1 MKTRLRRAFAMI
13 ALIAFVVTM
22 LPLSAFA
29 EARTSFI
36 RSRIDSRPARP
47 DSGIEIVPHKT
58 ENPKRSAIWDGS
70 IAAGFAGGSGTED
83 DPYLISNG
91 SELAYLAQQVN
102 SGNRYENVHFKLTND
117 IYLND
122 TTDWELWGT
131 TGSSSTGKADTR
143 DEVIE
148 PTEQNKSD
156 KMDVPIAIPVRPAPK
171 TELESDTLSDALNA
185 AGQSNTFVS
194 TGSYP
199 WLVDST
205 TYDGRTAAQSGN
217 HNVSSSTS
225 SFSTTVTLSA
235 GDIVSFEYCVS
246 SESNYD
252 EFEFSVNDSVVL
264 TKSGLVSWNSYSYQ
278 ATADGEY
285 TFMWSYA
292 KDSSANGN
300 SDACWVDNVYIGAPL
315 AVTGIDV
322 LEHLDIPVN
331 GTGTVAYSVLPEN
344 AYNKN
349 VSFES
354 ADAGIA
360 AVNAN
365 GVVTGVSAGETTITV
380 TTEDGGFTGA
390 CTINV
395 YNQAVTGVTIEPSEA
410 ELTVG
415 SSTKLTATVLP
426 ENASNKNVI
435 YSVDD
440 ESILSVDQ
448 DGNVTG
454 LSLGTATVTVTTE
467 DGGFTASS
475 EITVIPVRVTGV
487 GISPEA
493 ASIGIGHTIQLTASI
508 TPSNAANKNLSWS
521 VSDETIIS
529 VDGQGT
535 VTGLSGGTAT
545 VTVTTEDGGFTASAE
560 ITVCYAPANTW
571 TAIGTMNGV
580 FNGDGYA
587 VRGIYINTQESYQG
601 LFGISY
607 SGSIIA
613 NLGVA
618 ESYIYGGLYV
628 GGVVGYSYK
637 RSTVTN
643 CYNTGSV
650 IGEERVGGVIG
661 YATTTNVTNC
671 YNTGSVN
678 GEKHVGGVVGYSRS
692 AYNGSTTVANCYNTG
707 SITGSNYVGGVVGYN
722 TGDSNNGTV
731 IDCCNAGSITGEEDV
746 GGVVGSSN
754 CTVTNCYNTGEVTG
768 IGYGRVGGVVGS
780 DSGTVTDCYN
790 TGSVNG
796 EERVGGVV
804 GHGLTITDC
813 YNEGSITGKDD
824 VGGVVGCNAYSN
836 YNGTVTNCYNI
847 GIVNGH
853 ERVGGVVGYNES
865 GTTTTTVTSCY
876 NTGSITGSNYV
887 GGVVGYNSSNSH
899 VTDCHNTSS
908 ITGGN
913 YVGGVVG
920 YNGNNGTITN
930 CYNVGSVTGNYYIGG
945 VVGYGVGDTV
955 TNCYNTGSVTGN
967 YYIGGVVGD
976 NLGSVTN
983 CYNMGSVSSTDDH
996 VGGVAGYVERD
1007 GTVTNCYNTG
1017 RVSGFQH
1024 VGGVV
1029 GGVDENYSGTDKITN
1044 CYYYDRCCFGSNS
1057 YGTALTLEQMTHAES
1072 FVGFDFETVW
1082 TMNGTQCYPYPKLI
1096 SNFQTVGNMGNWDGS
1111 IATDFALGRGIASDP
1126 YLIFNG
1132 AELAYLAQ
1140 QVNSGTSYSDTYFKL
1155 TNDIWLN
1162 DTSHWESWG
1171 ENTAPSN
1178 SWTAI
1183 GTPDNCFE
1191 GHFDGGGYAVHGV
1204 YINKPETD
1212 YQGLFG
1218 YAEHATISNL
1228 GVVESYVK
1236 GNNRVGGV
1244 VGYYLES
1251 SYSSVN
1257 GCYNE
1262 GTVTGDSLVGGVVG
1276 RVYNGTVSNCHNT
1289 GKVSGNESVGGV
1301 VGRVYN
1307 QSTVTNCYNTGKVSG
1322 NEFVGGVVGAANDGD
1337 DFGDYKGTTVTD
1349 CYNIGVVS
1357 GDNIVGGV
1365 VGINENERQTG
1376 YVLNCYN
1383 IGVVSGDSKVG
1394 GVVGENYSY
1403 YGAALVNKCY
1413 NTGSVIGNGY
1423 VGGVVGRNYAESYG
1437 SGGNSRVLNCYNI
1450 GSVIGNGYVGGVV
1463 SYNSNFGDVTKC
1475 YNIGN
1480 VTGAS
1485 RVGGVVDYSYNSG
1498 DVINCYYNIGCCTS
1512 SNSYGIALTNEQ
1524 MLRAE
1529 SFEGF
1534 DFETVWT
1541 MDGNPGYPYPKLVNN
1556 FQTAVPYMVI
1566 HNIGIKGGT
1575 YTADKIE
1582 VFFGEPGT
1590 TVSALP
1596 IEIPGYTFDE
1606 TVEGTCMS
1614 GVVAEDGSLELAL
1627 FYNDDGMEQL
1637 PEIDITKKSIYV
1649 VETGTLYP
1657 VKSAKVTVRTA
1668 DGYEIEAISNFLG
1681 LVEVSVPDSSSYTI
1695 AISCEGYCP
1704 KSLENV
1710 ILKNGEFYEAALSK
1724 IDYSAPLGG
1733 SVEVTYTD
1741 ANTTA
1746 PLDILAATKRLN
1758 SEEENF
1764 EFTITAKSFSDLMDG
1779 QYELLQDG
1787 DVIKTSTD
1795 GVFKLKV
1802 SDLKPDI
1809 PLWIR
1814 IRDDGKYCKPA
1825 KLGLSTYTGVFG
1837 LHDGDEVKLMDKLEL
1852 PIPSDIPFLG
1862 GSVISL
1868 DLGYIPVKVKSKG
1881 DTVRIGL
1888 GTDNL
1893 FDPEDKDMWEKLKES
1908 VRKGAAA
1915 YGATAF
1921 GTVDLGGKVKPDLK
1935 IIGFAEG
1942 KITAHGLEV
1951 ISGEM
1956 IIQAKIKY
1964 EHEWQTFAWVIP
1976 IVIKVGVGLELE
1988 NTLEIDWE
1996 NGLKV
2001 NDRVELTIPNLKP
2014 KAGIG
2019 IAYVADVS
2027 VYGKAENVLGFDT
2040 KTNYYFGELKGEA
2053 GLSAK
2058 VLLWEGK
2065 WCLVSGQWRYAEG
2078 YLKSGHSFDEMS
2090 YSLISRDYLKE
2101 QSGWLGDN
2109 PAKYAV
2115 GAKQTSVLQENVLS
2129 IASPMLANV
2138 NGKLIAVW
2146 IADDGSR
2153 ATGNH
2158 SQLVYSLYNEA
2169 DNTWSAPAAVWN
2181 DGTADFTPQM
2191 VSDGTNAYVVWAD
2204 ANTVFDEN
2212 VTTEQMAAACEISY
2226 AKLSVDENGNVTVS
2240 QQRRLTENSSL
2251 DFQPSVAVD
2260 ANGVHIAWIRNA
2272 ANDLLAQSGTNAIMY
2287 CTETGSETE
2296 LHSLATPISSL
2307 AIGCMN
2313 GNVCVAYCSDED
2325 GDAAT
2330 ADDVKTYFGTVGG
2343 SFAAITEGASN
2354 SSTVSFMRFGS
2365 EGNKLFFMN
2374 NSILCSYDGNAIKQY
2389 DSVTEPGNDYSI
2401 INDGSNTTYLLYNA
2415 NNGDNSQLYLRIY
2428 DPSNDTW
2435 KQPIALTNTP
2445 GYAENFSAAVLGTK
2459 VVAMFTRSDVTMAA
2473 DSMETSTDLY
2483 AVVMTPAHDLCL
2495 SDVAYDS
2502 DSITLGGTLPIS
2514 LTVKNNGELDET
2526 GVVVTVSANGVETQS
2541 FTIDTLLNSGDTKQV
2556 SIEYVLPNTAAVT
2569 EFTFSVTSSS
2579 GEEILLD
2586 DNSIAKELF
2595 LADLSIDVHKLM
2607 SDSVST
2613 VLVPVSNIGFV
2624 DTNATLYIRRD
2635 TEDGEILAQ
2644 FDMGV
2649 IHAGMMQV
2657 MEFYDAYIKSLME
2670 GSSSLCFS
2678 VVADNDE
2685 YMIANNSNFISVTEI
2700 DLSDSQY
2707 KFAVT
2712 FVNMDGEVLS
2722 TQNIAYGDAAVAPE
2736 APAMEGYIFIG
2747 WDKEF
2752 GCITDTMTVTA
2763 RYAIARTVTFVDWD
2777 GTVLSTQVVADGN
2790 SATAPEVPEREGYTF
2805 TGWDVEFTS
2814 VTENITV
2821 TAQYDIKKY
2830 SVVFCDWDGS
2840 IISEQVVEHG
2850 EAAIAPPDPA
2860 REGLNFTGW
2869 SIDFSIITSD
2879 CFIYAVYAPIA
2890 NSGDANGDGTVNAV
2904 DALVAMRYVL
2914 GVSTE
2919 NLTPEQI
2926 AAADFNGDGAVN
2938 AVDTLLIMRFSLG
2951 LIEAVVK
2958 EPVQDA

>member
-1 MKTRLRRAFAMI
+1 MKTRLRRALAMI

-36 RSRIDSRPARP
+36 RSRIDSHPARP

-102 SGNRYENVHFKLTND
+102 SGNSYENVHFKLTND

-131 TGSSSTGKADTR
+131 TGSSSAGKADSC
-143 DEVIE
+143 DGSAIE
-148 PTEQNKSD
+148 PTKQNKGD

-171 TELESDTLSDALNA
+171 TELESDALSDALNA

-199 WLVDST
+199 WMVDST

-217 HNVSSSTS
+217 YNVSSSTS

-252 EFEFSVNDSVVL
+252 KFKFSVNDSVVL

-285 TFMWSYA
+285 TFLWSYT
-292 KDSSANGN
+292 KDGSVNGN

-315 AVTGIDV
+315 SATGIEV
-322 LEHLDIPVN
+322 LEHLDISMN
-331 GTGTVAYSVLPEN
+331 NTGTVVYNVLPEN
-344 AYNKN
+344 VYNKN

-354 ADAGIA
+354 ADTRIA
-360 AVNAN
+360 TVDAN
-365 GVVTGVSAGETTITV
+365 GVVTGVSVGETVITV

-426 ENASNKNVI
+426 ENATNKNVI

-467 DGGFTASS
+467 DGGFTASA
-475 EITVIPVRVTGV
+475 EINVIPVQVTGV
-487 GISPEA
+487 GLSPEA
-493 ASIGIGHTIQLTASI
+493 ASVGLGHTIQLTASI
-508 TPSNAANKNLSWS
+508 KPSNAANKNLFWS

-529 VDGQGT
+529 VDDRGT
-535 VTGLSGGTAT
+535 VTGLSLGTAT
-545 VTVTTEDGGFTASAE
+545 ATVTTEDGGFSASAE

-571 TAIGTMNGV
+571 TAIGTMNNEFCGV

-601 LFGISY
+601 LFGN
-607 SGSIIA
+607 SGGDSIIA

-618 ESYIYGGLYV
+618 ESYIYGDMEV
-628 GGVVGYSYK
+628 GGVVG
-637 RSTVTN
+637 RNDT
-643 CYNTGSV
+643 
-650 IGEERVGGVIG
+650 
-661 YATTTNVTNC
+661 
-671 YNTGSVN
+671 
-678 GEKHVGGVVGYSRS
+678 
-692 AYNGSTTVANCYNTG
+692 
-707 SITGSNYVGGVVGYN
+707 
-722 TGDSNNGTV
+722 
-731 IDCCNAGSITGEEDV
+731 
-746 GGVVGSSN
+746 
-754 CTVTNCYNTGEVTG
+754 
-768 IGYGRVGGVVGS
+768 
-780 DSGTVTDCYN
+780 
-790 TGSVNG
+790 
-796 EERVGGVV
+796 
-804 GHGLTITDC
+804 
-813 YNEGSITGKDD
+813 
-824 VGGVVGCNAYSN
+824 
-836 YNGTVTNCYNI
+836 
-847 GIVNGH
+847 
-853 ERVGGVVGYNES
+853 
-865 GTTTTTVTSCY
+865 
-876 NTGSITGSNYV
+876 
-887 GGVVGYNSSNSH
+887 
-899 VTDCHNTSS
+899 
-908 ITGGN
+908 
-913 YVGGVVG
+913 G
-920 YNGNNGTITN
+920 YNGVE
-930 CYNVGSVTGNYYIGG
+930 YSGG
-945 VVGYGVGDTV
+945 TV
-955 TNCYNTGSVTGN
+955 TNCYNTGSVTGEGPV
-967 YYIGGVVGD
+967 GGVVGF
-976 NLGSVTN
+976 NV
-983 CYNMGSVSSTDDH
+983 
-996 VGGVAGYVERD
+996 
-1007 GTVTNCYNTG
+1007 GTVINCYNTG
-1017 RVSGFQH
+1017 SVTGEGT

-1029 GGVDENYSGTDKITN
+1029 GTSG
-1044 CYYYDRCCFGSNS
+1044 
-1057 YGTALTLEQMTHAES
+1057 
-1072 FVGFDFETVW
+1072 
-1082 TMNGTQCYPYPKLI
+1082 
-1096 SNFQTVGNMGNWDGS
+1096 
-1111 IATDFALGRGIASDP
+1111 
-1126 YLIFNG
+1126 
-1132 AELAYLAQ
+1132 
-1140 QVNSGTSYSDTYFKL
+1140 
-1155 TNDIWLN
+1155 
-1162 DTSHWESWG
+1162 
-1171 ENTAPSN
+1171 
-1178 SWTAI
+1178 
-1183 GTPDNCFE
+1183 
-1191 GHFDGGGYAVHGV
+1191 
-1204 YINKPETD
+1204 
-1212 YQGLFG
+1212 
-1218 YAEHATISNL
+1218 
-1228 GVVESYVK
+1228 
-1236 GNNRVGGV
+1236 
-1244 VGYYLES
+1244 
-1251 SYSSVN
+1251 
-1257 GCYNE
+1257 
-1262 GTVTGDSLVGGVVG
+1262 
-1276 RVYNGTVSNCHNT
+1276 
-1289 GKVSGNESVGGV
+1289 
-1301 VGRVYN
+1301 
-1307 QSTVTNCYNTGKVSG
+1307 STVTNCYNTGSITG
-1322 NEFVGGVVGAANDGD
+1322 NRVGGVVCDNNGTVANCYNEGNITGNDGVGGVVGEPWAWVGGVVGD
-1337 DFGDYKGTTVTD
+1337 NRDSVTNCYNTGIVNGNERVGGVVGCNEGGTVTD
-1349 CYNIGVVS
+1349 CYN
-1357 GDNIVGGV
+1357 
-1365 VGINENERQTG
+1365 E
-1376 YVLNCYN
+1376 
-1383 IGVVSGDSKVG
+1383 
-1394 GVVGENYSY
+1394 
-1403 YGAALVNKCY
+1403 
-1413 NTGSVIGNGY
+1413 GSITGNGY
-1423 VGGVVGRNYAESYG
+1423 VGGVSGYSCESDRHVTGCYNAGSVAGESWVGGVVGDSDSNSHVTGCYNVGSVTGEEYVGGVVGPNRGTVTNCYNAGSITGNNEVGGVVGYHLKTWYG
-1437 SGGNSRVLNCYNI
+1437 TVTACYNI
-1450 GSVIGNGYVGGVV
+1450 GSVNGNKDVGGVV
-1463 SYNSNFGDVTKC
+1463 GYGTVT
-1475 YNIGN
+1475 
-1480 VTGAS
+1480 
-1485 RVGGVVDYSYNSG
+1485 
-1498 DVINCYYNIGCCTS
+1498 NCYYYIDCCAS
-1512 SNSYGIALTNEQ
+1512 SNSYGTALTNEQ

-1529 SFEGF
+1529 CFEGF

-1556 FQTAVPYMVI
+1556 LQTAVPYMVI
-1566 HNIGIKGGT
+1566 HNSGIKGGT

-1649 VETGTLYP
+1649 AETGTLYP
-1657 VKSAKVTVRTA
+1657 VKNAKVTVRTA

-1710 ILKNGEFYEAALSK
+1710 ILKSGEFYEAALSK

-1733 SVEVTYTD
+1733 RVEVTYTD

-1758 SEEENF
+1758 SEEANF
-1764 EFTITAKSFSDLMDG
+1764 EFTITAKSFSDLTDG

-1802 SDLKPDI
+1802 SDLEPDI

-1951 ISGEM
+1951 VSGEM

-2065 WCLVSGQWRYAEG
+2065 WCLISGQWRYAEG

-2109 PAKYAV
+2109 PAKDAV

-2153 ATGNH
+2153 TTGNH

-2240 QQRRLTENSSL
+2240 QQCRLTENSSL

-2330 ADDVKTYFGTVGG
+2330 VDDVKTYFGTVGG
-2343 SFAAITEGASN
+2343 SFAAITEGTSN
-2354 SSTVSFMRFGS
+2354 SSAVSFMRFGS

-2541 FTIDTLLNSGDTKQV
+2541 FTIDTLLNSGDTQQV

-2569 EFTFSVTSSS
+2569 EFTFSITSSS

-2790 SATAPEVPEREGYTF
+2790 SATAPEAPEREGYTF

-2840 IISEQVVEHG
+2840 VISEQVVEHG

-2890 NSGDANGDGTVNAV
+2890 NSGDVNGDGTVNAV

-2919 NLTPEQI
+2919 SLTPEQI

-2938 AVDTLLIMRFSLG
+2938 TVDSLLIMRFSLG
-2951 LIEAVVK
+2951 LIEAVVSDP
-2958 EPVQDA
+2958 EQGA

>member
-1 MKTRLRRAFAMI
+1 MI

-131 TGSSSTGKADTR
+131 TGSSSAGKADTR
-143 DEVIE
+143 DGSAIE
-148 PTEQNKSD
+148 PTEQNKGD
-156 KMDVPIAIPVRPAPK
+156 KVDVPIAIPVRPAPK
-171 TELESDTLSDALNA
+171 TELESDALSDALNA

-217 HNVSSSTS
+217 YNVSSSTS

-252 EFEFSVNDSVVL
+252 KFTFSVNDSVVL

-285 TFMWSYA
+285 TFLWSYT
-292 KDSSANGN
+292 KDGSVNGN

-331 GTGTVAYSVLPEN
+331 GTGTVAFSVLPEN

-380 TTEDGGFTGA
+380 TTEDGGFTGV

-410 ELTVG
+410 ELNVG

-426 ENASNKNVI
+426 ENASNKNVV

-440 ESILSVDQ
+440 ESILSVNQ

-467 DGGFTASS
+467 DGGFSASA
-475 EITVIPVRVTGV
+475 EITVMPVRVTGV

-493 ASIGIGHTIQLTASI
+493 ASVDLGRTIQLTASI
-508 TPSNAANKNLSWS
+508 TPSNATNKNLSWS

-535 VTGLSGGTAT
+535 VTGLSFGTAT
-545 VTVTTEDGGFTASAE
+545 VTVTAEDGGFSDSAE

-571 TAIGTMNGV
+571 TAIGEEFSRFYGCFDGN
-580 FNGDGYA
+580 GYA

-601 LFGISY
+601 LFGNRH

-618 ESYIYGGLYV
+618 ESYIYGNKYV
-628 GGVVGYSYK
+628 GGVVGYNFGTVTNCYNAGNVNGNKSVGGVIGFNNSYSITDCYNTGSVTGGERVGGVVGGNSGVVTECYNISNVTGEYYVGGVVGFNYSSVTDCYNTGNITGNESVGGVVGCNLGTVTGCYNEGSVTGGERVGGVVGGNSGVVTECYNISNVTGEYYVGGVVGFNYSSVTDCYNTGNITGNESVGGVVGFIGYSRNATVTDCYNTGSITGNESVGGVVGGSAVSDDSSSK
-637 RSTVTN
+637 YATVANCCNTGSITGERYIGGVVGFTNASFVTDCYNTGSVTGEWYVGGVVGVTIIYYSRNSTVTN
-643 CYNTGSV
+643 CYNTGD
-650 IGEERVGGVIG
+650 I
-661 YATTTNVTNC
+661 
-671 YNTGSVN
+671 TGRN
-678 GEKHVGGVVGYSRS
+678 NVGGVVGD
-692 AYNGSTTVANCYNTG
+692 NTG
-707 SITGSNYVGGVVGYN
+707 VV
-722 TGDSNNGTV
+722 S
-731 IDCCNAGSITGEEDV
+731 E
-746 GGVVGSSN
+746 
-754 CTVTNCYNTGEVTG
+754 
-768 IGYGRVGGVVGS
+768 
-780 DSGTVTDCYN
+780 
-790 TGSVNG
+790 
-796 EERVGGVV
+796 
-804 GHGLTITDC
+804 
-813 YNEGSITGKDD
+813 
-824 VGGVVGCNAYSN
+824 
-836 YNGTVTNCYNI
+836 CYNI
-847 GIVNGH
+847 GSVA
-853 ERVGGVVGYNES
+853 
-865 GTTTTTVTSCY
+865 
-876 NTGSITGSNYV
+876 
-887 GGVVGYNSSNSH
+887 
-899 VTDCHNTSS
+899 
-908 ITGGN
+908 GGN

-920 YNGNNGTITN
+920 DNSGDVTE
-930 CYNVGSVTGNYYIGG
+930 CYNIGNVTG
-945 VVGYGVGDTV
+945 
-955 TNCYNTGSVTGN
+955 
-967 YYIGGVVGD
+967 
-976 NLGSVTN
+976 
-983 CYNMGSVSSTDDH
+983 
-996 VGGVAGYVERD
+996 A
-1007 GTVTNCYNTG
+1007 
-1017 RVSGFQH
+1017 F
-1024 VGGVV
+1024 
-1029 GGVDENYSGTDKITN
+1029 
-1044 CYYYDRCCFGSNS
+1044 
-1057 YGTALTLEQMTHAES
+1057 
-1072 FVGFDFETVW
+1072 
-1082 TMNGTQCYPYPKLI
+1082 
-1096 SNFQTVGNMGNWDGS
+1096 
-1111 IATDFALGRGIASDP
+1111 
-1126 YLIFNG
+1126 
-1132 AELAYLAQ
+1132 
-1140 QVNSGTSYSDTYFKL
+1140 
-1155 TNDIWLN
+1155 
-1162 DTSHWESWG
+1162 
-1171 ENTAPSN
+1171 
-1178 SWTAI
+1178 
-1183 GTPDNCFE
+1183 
-1191 GHFDGGGYAVHGV
+1191 
-1204 YINKPETD
+1204 
-1212 YQGLFG
+1212 
-1218 YAEHATISNL
+1218 
-1228 GVVESYVK
+1228 
-1236 GNNRVGGV
+1236 RVGGV
-1244 VGYYLES
+1244 VGY
-1251 SYSSVN
+1251 
-1257 GCYNE
+1257 
-1262 GTVTGDSLVGGVVG
+1262 
-1276 RVYNGTVSNCHNT
+1276 
-1289 GKVSGNESVGGV
+1289 
-1301 VGRVYN
+1301 
-1307 QSTVTNCYNTGKVSG
+1307 
-1322 NEFVGGVVGAANDGD
+1322 
-1337 DFGDYKGTTVTD
+1337 
-1349 CYNIGVVS
+1349 
-1357 GDNIVGGV
+1357 
-1365 VGINENERQTG
+1365 
-1376 YVLNCYN
+1376 
-1383 IGVVSGDSKVG
+1383 
-1394 GVVGENYSY
+1394 
-1403 YGAALVNKCY
+1403 
-1413 NTGSVIGNGY
+1413 
-1423 VGGVVGRNYAESYG
+1423 
-1437 SGGNSRVLNCYNI
+1437 
-1450 GSVIGNGYVGGVV
+1450 
-1463 SYNSNFGDVTKC
+1463 NSNSGDVTEC

-1485 RVGGVVDYSYNSG
+1485 RVGGVVGYNSNSG

-1575 YTADKIE
+1575 YTADKME
-1582 VFFGEPGT
+1582 TFFGEPGT

-1649 VETGTLYP
+1649 AETGTLYP
-1657 VKSAKVTVRTA
+1657 VKNAKVTVRTA
-1668 DGYEIEAISNFLG
+1668 EGYEIEAISNFLG

-1764 EFTITAKSFSDLMDG
+1764 EFTITAKSFSDLTDG

-1881 DTVRIGL
+1881 DTVRIGI

-1915 YGATAF
+1915 YGAT
-1921 GTVDLGGKVKPDLK
+1921 GTVDLGGEVKPDLK
-1935 IIGFAEG
+1935 ITGFAEG

-1956 IIQAKIKY
+1956 IIQAEIKY

-2027 VYGKAENVLGFDT
+2027 VYGEAENVLGFDT

-2065 WCLVSGQWRYAEG
+2065 WCLISGQWRYAEG

-2109 PAKYAV
+2109 PAKDAV

-2153 ATGNH
+2153 TTGNH

-2169 DNTWSAPAAVWN
+2169 DNTWSAPAAVWD

-2191 VSDGTNAYVVWAD
+2191 VSNGTNAYVVWAD

-2330 ADDVKTYFGTVGG
+2330 VDDVKTYFGTVGG
-2343 SFAAITEGASN
+2343 SFAAITEVASN

-2374 NSILCSYDGNAIKQY
+2374 NRILCSYDGNAIKQY

-2541 FTIDTLLNSGDTKQV
+2541 FTIDTLLNSGDTQQV

-2790 SATAPEVPEREGYTF
+2790 SATAPEAPEREGYTF

-2840 IISEQVVEHG
+2840 VISEQVVEHG

-2890 NSGDANGDGTVNAV
+2890 NSGDVNGDGTVNAV

-2919 NLTPEQI
+2919 SLTPEQI

-2938 AVDTLLIMRFSLG
+2938 TVDSLLIMRFSLG
-2951 LIEAVVK
+2951 LIEAIL
-2958 EPVQDA
+2958 

>member
-1 MKTRLRRAFAMI
+1 MKTLLRRAFAMI
-13 ALIAFVVTM
+13 ALIAFVVTL
-22 LPLSAFA
+22 LPTSALA
-29 EARTSFI
+29 EAKTSFAH
-36 RSRIDSRPARP
+36 SQIDSSPAKLYSE
-47 DSGIEIVPHKT
+47 DTHGIEIVPHKT

-70 IAAGFAGGSGTED
+70 IATGFAGGSGTEE
-83 DPYLISNG
+83 DPYLISDG
-91 SELAYLAQQVN
+91 SELAYLAQEVRGSN
-102 SGNRYENVHFKLTND
+102 NFRGVYFKLTND

-122 TTDWELWGT
+122 TSGWESWG
-131 TGSSSTGKADTR
+131 
-143 DEVIE
+143 
-148 PTEQNKSD
+148 
-156 KMDVPIAIPVRPAPK
+156 
-171 TELESDTLSDALNA
+171 
-185 AGQSNTFVS
+185 
-194 TGSYP
+194 
-199 WLVDST
+199 
-205 TYDGRTAAQSGN
+205 DG
-217 HNVSSSTS
+217 
-225 SFSTTVTLSA
+225 
-235 GDIVSFEYCVS
+235 
-246 SESNYD
+246 
-252 EFEFSVNDSVVL
+252 
-264 TKSGLVSWNSYSYQ
+264 
-278 ATADGEY
+278 
-285 TFMWSYA
+285 
-292 KDSSANGN
+292 
-300 SDACWVDNVYIGAPL
+300 
-315 AVTGIDV
+315 
-322 LEHLDIPVN
+322 
-331 GTGTVAYSVLPEN
+331 
-344 AYNKN
+344 
-349 VSFES
+349 
-354 ADAGIA
+354 
-360 AVNAN
+360 
-365 GVVTGVSAGETTITV
+365 
-380 TTEDGGFTGA
+380 
-390 CTINV
+390 
-395 YNQAVTGVTIEPSEA
+395 
-410 ELTVG
+410 
-415 SSTKLTATVLP
+415 
-426 ENASNKNVI
+426 AS
-435 YSVDD
+435 
-440 ESILSVDQ
+440 
-448 DGNVTG
+448 
-454 LSLGTATVTVTTE
+454 
-467 DGGFTASS
+467 
-475 EITVIPVRVTGV
+475 
-487 GISPEA
+487 
-493 ASIGIGHTIQLTASI
+493 
-508 TPSNAANKNLSWS
+508 
-521 VSDETIIS
+521 
-529 VDGQGT
+529 
-535 VTGLSGGTAT
+535 
-545 VTVTTEDGGFTASAE
+545 
-560 ITVCYAPANTW
+560 PANTW
-571 TAIGTMNGV
+571 TAIGLRPTGFYGCFDGN
-580 FNGDGYA
+580 GYA
-587 VRGIYINTQESYQG
+587 VRGIYINAREKAYQG
-601 LFGISY
+601 LFGHIGES
-607 SGSIIA
+607 SIIA

-618 ESYIYGGLYV
+618 ESYICVVGHV
-628 GGVVGYSYK
+628 SHTFIGGVVGWNDGGS
-637 RSTVTN
+637 VTN
-643 CYNTGSV
+643 CCNTGSV
-650 IGEERVGGVIG
+650 
-661 YATTTNVTNC
+661 
-671 YNTGSVN
+671 TGN
-678 GEKHVGGVVGYSRS
+678 GCHVGGVVGG
-692 AYNGSTTVANCYNTG
+692 NEGP
-707 SITGSNYVGGVVGYN
+707 
-722 TGDSNNGTV
+722 
-731 IDCCNAGSITGEEDV
+731 
-746 GGVVGSSN
+746 
-754 CTVTNCYNTGEVTG
+754 
-768 IGYGRVGGVVGS
+768 
-780 DSGTVTDCYN
+780 VTDCYN

-796 EERVGGVV
+796 
-804 GHGLTITDC
+804 
-813 YNEGSITGKDD
+813 
-824 VGGVVGCNAYSN
+824 AMQ
-836 YNGTVTNCYNI
+836 
-847 GIVNGH
+847 
-853 ERVGGVVGYNES
+853 VGGVVGYS
-865 GTTTTTVTSCY
+865 SFGDVTNCY
-876 NTGSITGSNYV
+876 NTGDVTGGSNV
-887 GGVVGYNSSNSH
+887 GGVAGSNSS
-899 VTDCHNTSS
+899 
-908 ITGGN
+908 GG
-913 YVGGVVG
+913 
-920 YNGNNGTITN
+920 I
-930 CYNVGSVTGNYYIGG
+930 
-945 VVGYGVGDTV
+945 
-955 TNCYNTGSVTGN
+955 TNCYNTGSVNGA
-967 YYIGGVVGD
+967 
-976 NLGSVTN
+976 
-983 CYNMGSVSSTDDH
+983 M
-996 VGGVAGYVERD
+996 
-1007 GTVTNCYNTG
+1007 
-1017 RVSGFQH
+1017 Q

-1029 GGVDENYSGTDKITN
+1029 G
-1044 CYYYDRCCFGSNS
+1044 
-1057 YGTALTLEQMTHAES
+1057 H
-1072 FVGFDFETVW
+1072 
-1082 TMNGTQCYPYPKLI
+1082 
-1096 SNFQTVGNMGNWDGS
+1096 
-1111 IATDFALGRGIASDP
+1111 
-1126 YLIFNG
+1126 
-1132 AELAYLAQ
+1132 
-1140 QVNSGTSYSDTYFKL
+1140 
-1155 TNDIWLN
+1155 
-1162 DTSHWESWG
+1162 
-1171 ENTAPSN
+1171 
-1178 SWTAI
+1178 
-1183 GTPDNCFE
+1183 
-1191 GHFDGGGYAVHGV
+1191 
-1204 YINKPETD
+1204 
-1212 YQGLFG
+1212 
-1218 YAEHATISNL
+1218 
-1228 GVVESYVK
+1228 
-1236 GNNRVGGV
+1236 
-1244 VGYYLES
+1244 
-1251 SYSSVN
+1251 
-1257 GCYNE
+1257 
-1262 GTVTGDSLVGGVVG
+1262 
-1276 RVYNGTVSNCHNT
+1276 
-1289 GKVSGNESVGGV
+1289 
-1301 VGRVYN
+1301 
-1307 QSTVTNCYNTGKVSG
+1307 
-1322 NEFVGGVVGAANDGD
+1322 
-1337 DFGDYKGTTVTD
+1337 
-1349 CYNIGVVS
+1349 
-1357 GDNIVGGV
+1357 
-1365 VGINENERQTG
+1365 
-1376 YVLNCYN
+1376 
-1383 IGVVSGDSKVG
+1383 
-1394 GVVGENYSY
+1394 
-1403 YGAALVNKCY
+1403 
-1413 NTGSVIGNGY
+1413 NGY
-1423 VGGVVGRNYAESYG
+1423 NRKG
-1437 SGGNSRVLNCYNI
+1437 SATNCYNI
-1450 GSVIGNGYVGGVV
+1450 GSVSGNSYVGGVV
-1463 SYNSNFGDVTKC
+1463 GKDENPYNAIT
-1475 YNIGN
+1475 Y
-1480 VTGAS
+1480 
-1485 RVGGVVDYSYNSG
+1485 
-1498 DVINCYYNIGCCTS
+1498 CYYYVGCCANST
-1512 SNSYGIALTNEQ
+1512 SYGTALANEQ
-1524 MLRAE
+1524 MLHAE
-1529 SFEGF
+1529 SFAGF
-1534 DFETVWT
+1534 DFDTVWT
-1541 MDGNPGYPYPKLVNN
+1541 MDGNPGYPYPKLINN
-1556 FQTAVPYMVI
+1556 FQTA
-1566 HNIGIKGGT
+1566 
-1575 YTADKIE
+1575 
-1582 VFFGEPGT
+1582 
-1590 TVSALP
+1590 
-1596 IEIPGYTFDE
+1596 
-1606 TVEGTCMS
+1606 
-1614 GVVAEDGSLELAL
+1614 DG
-1627 FYNDDGMEQL
+1627 FEQL
-1637 PEIDITKKSIYV
+1637 PEIDINEKCVYV
-1649 VETGTLYP
+1649 VETGTLFP
-1657 VKSAKVTVRTA
+1657 IKNAKVTVRTA
-1668 DGYEIEAISNFLG
+1668 EGYEIEVTSNFLG
-1681 LVEVSVPDSSSYTI
+1681 MAEISVPDSSSYTI

-1758 SEEENF
+1758 SEEANF
-1764 EFTITAKSFSDLMDG
+1764 EFTITAKSFSDLTDG

-1795 GVFKLKV
+1795 GIFKLKV
-1802 SDLKPDI
+1802 SDLEPDI

-1915 YGATAF
+1915 YGAT
-1921 GTVDLGGKVKPDLK
+1921 GTVDLGGEVKPDLK
-1935 IIGFAEG
+1935 ITGFAEG

-1951 ISGEM
+1951 VSGEM
-1956 IIQAKIKY
+1956 IIQAEIKY

-2027 VYGKAENVLGFDT
+2027 VYGEAENVLGFDT

-2078 YLKSGHSFDEMS
+2078 YLKNGHSFDEMS

-2109 PAKYAV
+2109 PAKDAV

-2153 ATGNH
+2153 TTGNH

-2169 DNTWSAPAAVWN
+2169 DNTWSAPTAVWD

-2260 ANGVHIAWIRNA
+2260 ANGVHIAWICNA

-2330 ADDVKTYFGTVGG
+2330 VDDVKTYFGTVGG

-2354 SSTVSFMRFGS
+2354 SSAVSFMRFGS

-2502 DSITLGGTLPIS
+2502 DSITLGGTLPIT

-2541 FTIDTLLNSGDTKQV
+2541 FTIDTLLNSGDTQQV

-2569 EFTFSVTSSS
+2569 EFTFSITSSS

-2890 NSGDANGDGTVNAV
+2890 NSGDASGDGTVNAV

>member
-1 MKTRLRRAFAMI
+1 MKTRLRGALAMI

-102 SGNRYENVHFKLTND
+102 SGNSYENVHFKLTND

-131 TGSSSTGKADTR
+131 TGSSSAGKVDTC
-143 DEVIE
+143 DEEIE
-148 PTEQNKSD
+148 PTKQDKGD
-156 KMDVPIAIPVRPAPK
+156 KMDAPIAIPVRPAPK
-171 TELESDTLSDALNA
+171 TELESDALSDALNA

-199 WLVDST
+199 WMVDST

-217 HNVSSSTS
+217 HNVSNSTS

-252 EFEFSVNDSVVL
+252 KFKFSVNDSVVL

-285 TFMWSYA
+285 TFLWSYT
-292 KDSSANGN
+292 KDGSVNGN

-410 ELTVG
+410 ELNVG

-426 ENASNKNVI
+426 ENASNKNVV

-467 DGGFTASS
+467 DGGFSASA
-475 EITVIPVRVTGV
+475 EITVIPVQVTGV
-487 GISPEA
+487 SISPKS
-493 ASIGIGHTIQLTASI
+493 ASVDLGRTIQLTASI
-508 TPSNAANKNLSWS
+508 KPSNATNKNLSWS

-529 VDGQGT
+529 VDDRGT
-535 VTGLSGGTAT
+535 VTGLSLGTAT
-545 VTVTTEDGGFTASAE
+545 ATVTTEDGGFTASAE

-571 TAIGTMNGV
+571 TAIGEEFSNFYGC
-580 FNGDGYA
+580 FDGNGYA

-601 LFGISY
+601 LFGY
-607 SGSIIA
+607 SGVVSIIA

-618 ESYIYGGLYV
+618 ESYIYGDTCV
-628 GGVVGYSYK
+628 GGVVG
-637 RSTVTN
+637 R
-643 CYNTGSV
+643 
-650 IGEERVGGVIG
+650 
-661 YATTTNVTNC
+661 
-671 YNTGSVN
+671 N
-678 GEKHVGGVVGYSRS
+678 G
-692 AYNGSTTVANCYNTG
+692 A
-707 SITGSNYVGGVVGYN
+707 
-722 TGDSNNGTV
+722 
-731 IDCCNAGSITGEEDV
+731 
-746 GGVVGSSN
+746 
-754 CTVTNCYNTGEVTG
+754 
-768 IGYGRVGGVVGS
+768 
-780 DSGTVTDCYN
+780 
-790 TGSVNG
+790 
-796 EERVGGVV
+796 
-804 GHGLTITDC
+804 
-813 YNEGSITGKDD
+813 
-824 VGGVVGCNAYSN
+824 
-836 YNGTVTNCYNI
+836 
-847 GIVNGH
+847 
-853 ERVGGVVGYNES
+853 
-865 GTTTTTVTSCY
+865 
-876 NTGSITGSNYV
+876 
-887 GGVVGYNSSNSH
+887 
-899 VTDCHNTSS
+899 
-908 ITGGN
+908 
-913 YVGGVVG
+913 G
-920 YNGNNGTITN
+920 YNGVEYSSG
-930 CYNVGSVTGNYYIGG
+930 
-945 VVGYGVGDTV
+945 TV
-955 TNCYNTGSVTGN
+955 TNCYNTGSVTGSN
-967 YYIGGVVGD
+967 G
-976 NLGSVTN
+976 
-983 CYNMGSVSSTDDH
+983 
-996 VGGVAGYVERD
+996 VGGVAGHNSSSITDCYNTGSVTGKDYVGGVAGSNSGF

-1017 RVSGFQH
+1017 SVTGKNK
-1024 VGGVV
+1024 VGGVAGYNDYIV
-1029 GGVDENYSGTDKITN
+1029 TG
-1044 CYYYDRCCFGSNS
+1044 CYNEGSV
-1057 YGTALTLEQMTHAES
+1057 T
-1072 FVGFDFETVW
+1072 
-1082 TMNGTQCYPYPKLI
+1082 
-1096 SNFQTVGNMGNWDGS
+1096 
-1111 IATDFALGRGIASDP
+1111 
-1126 YLIFNG
+1126 
-1132 AELAYLAQ
+1132 
-1140 QVNSGTSYSDTYFKL
+1140 
-1155 TNDIWLN
+1155 
-1162 DTSHWESWG
+1162 G
-1171 ENTAPSN
+1171 E
-1178 SWTAI
+1178 
-1183 GTPDNCFE
+1183 E
-1191 GHFDGGGYAVHGV
+1191 Y
-1204 YINKPETD
+1204 
-1212 YQGLFG
+1212 
-1218 YAEHATISNL
+1218 
-1228 GVVESYVK
+1228 
-1236 GNNRVGGV
+1236 VGGV
-1244 VGYYLES
+1244 VGY
-1251 SYSSVN
+1251 N
-1257 GCYNE
+1257 
-1262 GTVTGDSLVGGVVG
+1262 DA
-1276 RVYNGTVSNCHNT
+1276 
-1289 GKVSGNESVGGV
+1289 SGAL
-1301 VGRVYN
+1301 
-1307 QSTVTNCYNTGKVSG
+1307 T
-1322 NEFVGGVVGAANDGD
+1322 
-1337 DFGDYKGTTVTD
+1337 TTVTD
-1349 CYNIGVVS
+1349 CYNTGSVTGERV
-1357 GDNIVGGV
+1357 VGGV
-1365 VGINENERQTG
+1365 VGYSRSAYDRSTT
-1376 YVLNCYN
+1376 VANCYN
-1383 IGVVSGDSKVG
+1383 TGIVNGNERVVG
-1394 GVVGENYSY
+1394 GVVGYNE
-1403 YGAALVNKCY
+1403 GGTVTDCY
-1413 NTGSVIGNGY
+1413 NEGSITGGNG
-1423 VGGVVGRNYAESYG
+1423 
-1437 SGGNSRVLNCYNI
+1437 
-1450 GSVIGNGYVGGVV
+1450 VGGVV
-1463 SYNSNFGDVTKC
+1463 SE
-1475 YNIGN
+1475 
-1480 VTGAS
+1480 
-1485 RVGGVVDYSYNSG
+1485 NSG
-1498 DVINCYYNIGCCTS
+1498 TVINCYYNVGCCAN

-1541 MDGNPGYPYPKLVNN
+1541 MDGNPGYPYPKLINN
-1556 FQTAVPYMVI
+1556 FQNC
-1566 HNIGIKGGT
+1566 H
-1575 YTADKIE
+1575 
-1582 VFFGEPGT
+1582 
-1590 TVSALP
+1590 
-1596 IEIPGYTFDE
+1596 
-1606 TVEGTCMS
+1606 
-1614 GVVAEDGSLELAL
+1614 GV
-1627 FYNDDGMEQL
+1627 EQL

-1649 VETGTLYP
+1649 AETGTLYP
-1657 VKSAKVTVRTA
+1657 VKNAKVTVRTA
-1668 DGYEIEAISNFLG
+1668 EGYEIEAISNFLG

-1758 SEEENF
+1758 SEEANF
-1764 EFTITAKSFSDLMDG
+1764 EFTITAKSFSDLTDG

-1951 ISGEM
+1951 VSGEM

-2065 WCLVSGQWRYAEG
+2065 WCLISGQWRYAEG

-2101 QSGWLGDN
+2101 QSGWLGDK
-2109 PAKYAV
+2109 PAKDAV

-2153 ATGNH
+2153 TTGNH
-2158 SQLVYSLYNEA
+2158 SQIVYSLYNEA
-2169 DNTWSAPAAVWN
+2169 DNTWSAPTAVWD

-2226 AKLSVDENGNVTVS
+2226 AKLSVDENGNGTVS

-2287 CTETGSETE
+2287 CTETGSEIE

-2313 GNVCVAYCSDED
+2313 GNVCIAYCSDED

-2330 ADDVKTYFGTVGG
+2330 VDDVKTYFGTVGG

-2502 DSITLGGTLPIS
+2502 DSITLGGTLPIT

-2541 FTIDTLLNSGDTKQV
+2541 FTIDTLLNSGDTQQV

-2752 GCITDTMTVTA
+2752 GYITDTMTVTA

-2890 NSGDANGDGTVNAV
+2890 NSGDASGDGAVNAV

-2919 NLTPEQI
+2919 SLTPEQI

-2951 LIEAVVK
+2951 LIEAVVSDP
-2958 EPVQDA
+2958 EQGA

>member
-1 MKTRLRRAFAMI
+1 MKTRLRRALAMI

-47 DSGIEIVPHKT
+47 DSGIEIVPPKT

-102 SGNRYENVHFKLTND
+102 SGNSYENVHFKLTND

-122 TTDWELWGT
+122 TTGWELWGT
-131 TGSSSTGKADTR
+131 TGSSSAGKADTC
-143 DEVIE
+143 DGSAIE
-148 PTEQNKSD
+148 PTEQNKGD
-156 KMDVPIAIPVRPAPK
+156 KMDEPIAIPVRPAPK

-205 TYDGRTAAQSGN
+205 TYDGRTAAKSGN

-252 EFEFSVNDSVVL
+252 KFKFSVNDSVVL
-264 TKSGLVSWNSYSYQ
+264 TESGLVSWNSYSYQ

-285 TFMWSYA
+285 TFMWSYT
-292 KDSSANGN
+292 KDSVVNGN

-315 AVTGIDV
+315 AVTGIEV

-331 GTGTVAYSVLPEN
+331 GTGTVAFSVLPEN

-360 AVNAN
+360 AVNSN

-426 ENASNKNVI
+426 ENATNKNVV
-435 YSVDD
+435 YSVND

-467 DGGFTASS
+467 DGDFTASA
-475 EITVIPVRVTGV
+475 EINVIPVQVTGV
-487 GISPEA
+487 GLSPEA
-493 ASIGIGHTIQLTASI
+493 ASVGLGHTIQLTASI
-508 TPSNAANKNLSWS
+508 KPSNAANKNLSWS

-529 VDGQGT
+529 VDDRGT

-560 ITVCYAPANTW
+560 ITVYYAPANTW
-571 TAIGTMNGV
+571 IAIGTASNCFQGC
-580 FNGDGYA
+580 FDGNGYA
-587 VRGIYINTQESYQG
+587 VRGIYINTQKGYQG
-601 LFGISY
+601 LFRNSY
-607 SGSIIA
+607 SDSVIA

-628 GGVVGYSYK
+628 GGVVGDNNG
-637 RSTVTN
+637 TVTN

-650 IGEERVGGVIG
+650 TGKDYVGGVVG
-661 YATTTNVTNC
+661 YSLLDSTFTNC
-671 YNTGSVN
+671 YNTGSVT
-678 GEKHVGGVVGYSRS
+678 GKDYVGGVVGCSD
-692 AYNGSTTVANCYNTG
+692 STFTNCYNTG
-707 SITGSNYVGGVVGYN
+707 IVNGNDNVGGVVGYN
-722 TGDSNNGTV
+722 AAD
-731 IDCCNAGSITGEEDV
+731 
-746 GGVVGSSN
+746 GG
-754 CTVTNCYNTGEVTG
+754 
-768 IGYGRVGGVVGS
+768 
-780 DSGTVTDCYN
+780 
-790 TGSVNG
+790 
-796 EERVGGVV
+796 
-804 GHGLTITDC
+804 
-813 YNEGSITGKDD
+813 
-824 VGGVVGCNAYSN
+824 
-836 YNGTVTNCYNI
+836 
-847 GIVNGH
+847 
-853 ERVGGVVGYNES
+853 
-865 GTTTTTVTSCY
+865 
-876 NTGSITGSNYV
+876 
-887 GGVVGYNSSNSH
+887 
-899 VTDCHNTSS
+899 
-908 ITGGN
+908 
-913 YVGGVVG
+913 
-920 YNGNNGTITN
+920 
-930 CYNVGSVTGNYYIGG
+930 
-945 VVGYGVGDTV
+945 TV

-967 YYIGGVVGD
+967 NEVGGVVGD
-976 NLGSVTN
+976 AYKTDVTNCYNTGSITGKEDVGGVVGDGSNSTFTDCYNTGSVTGEKHVGGVVGWGSNVTDCYNEGIVSGNEYVGGVVGRGSNVTDCYNTGNVKGIDDVGGVIGSGAAVTNCYNTGSVTGGRVISYDVGGVVGENNGTVANCYNTGSITGKYWVGGVVGYNAYGTSTVTNCYNTGSVTGGDESVGGVTGHNRGTVTNCYNTGSITGKYWVGGVVGESYGVNDAGTVTDCYNTGIVTGKYWVGGVVGFNVTVTGCYNTGIVTGDGSVGGVAGRTGNGGSVANCYNTGSVTGKDTVGGVVGSGGDTVTN
-983 CYNMGSVSSTDDH
+983 CYNMGSVTGDESI
-996 VGGVAGYVERD
+996 GGVVGDNDNE
-1007 GTVTNCYNTG
+1007 GTVTNCY
-1017 RVSGFQH
+1017 
-1024 VGGVV
+1024 
-1029 GGVDENYSGTDKITN
+1029 
-1044 CYYYDRCCFGSNS
+1044 YY
-1057 YGTALTLEQMTHAES
+1057 
-1072 FVGFDFETVW
+1072 
-1082 TMNGTQCYPYPKLI
+1082 
-1096 SNFQTVGNMGNWDGS
+1096 
-1111 IATDFALGRGIASDP
+1111 
-1126 YLIFNG
+1126 
-1132 AELAYLAQ
+1132 
-1140 QVNSGTSYSDTYFKL
+1140 
-1155 TNDIWLN
+1155 
-1162 DTSHWESWG
+1162 
-1171 ENTAPSN
+1171 
-1178 SWTAI
+1178 
-1183 GTPDNCFE
+1183 
-1191 GHFDGGGYAVHGV
+1191 
-1204 YINKPETD
+1204 
-1212 YQGLFG
+1212 
-1218 YAEHATISNL
+1218 
-1228 GVVESYVK
+1228 
-1236 GNNRVGGV
+1236 
-1244 VGYYLES
+1244 
-1251 SYSSVN
+1251 
-1257 GCYNE
+1257 
-1262 GTVTGDSLVGGVVG
+1262 
-1276 RVYNGTVSNCHNT
+1276 
-1289 GKVSGNESVGGV
+1289 
-1301 VGRVYN
+1301 
-1307 QSTVTNCYNTGKVSG
+1307 
-1322 NEFVGGVVGAANDGD
+1322 
-1337 DFGDYKGTTVTD
+1337 
-1349 CYNIGVVS
+1349 
-1357 GDNIVGGV
+1357 
-1365 VGINENERQTG
+1365 
-1376 YVLNCYN
+1376 
-1383 IGVVSGDSKVG
+1383 
-1394 GVVGENYSY
+1394 
-1403 YGAALVNKCY
+1403 
-1413 NTGSVIGNGY
+1413 
-1423 VGGVVGRNYAESYG
+1423 
-1437 SGGNSRVLNCYNI
+1437 
-1450 GSVIGNGYVGGVV
+1450 
-1463 SYNSNFGDVTKC
+1463 
-1475 YNIGN
+1475 
-1480 VTGAS
+1480 
-1485 RVGGVVDYSYNSG
+1485 
-1498 DVINCYYNIGCCTS
+1498 IGCCV
-1512 SNSYGIALTNEQ
+1512 NSDLYGIALTNEQ

-1529 SFEGF
+1529 SFDGF

-1541 MDGNPGYPYPKLVNN
+1541 MDGNPGYPYPKLINN
-1556 FQTAVPYMVI
+1556 FQTAVPYTVI
-1566 HNIGIKGGT
+1566 HNISIKGGT
-1575 YTADKIE
+1575 YTADKME
-1582 VFFGEPGT
+1582 TFFGEPGT

-1614 GVVAEDGSLELAL
+1614 GVVAEDGSLELTL
-1627 FYNDDGMEQL
+1627 FYNGDGVEQL

-1649 VETGTLYP
+1649 AETGTLYP
-1657 VKSAKVTVRTA
+1657 VKNAKVTVRTA
-1668 DGYEIEAISNFLG
+1668 EGYEIEAISNFLG

-1710 ILKNGEFYEAALSK
+1710 ILKSGEFYEAALSK

-1764 EFTITAKSFSDLMDG
+1764 EFTITAKSFSDLTDG

-1787 DVIKTSTD
+1787 DVIETSTD
-1795 GVFKLKV
+1795 GIFKLKV

-1881 DTVRIGL
+1881 DTVRIGI

-1915 YGATAF
+1915 YGAT
-1921 GTVDLGGKVKPDLK
+1921 GTVDLGGEVKPDLK
-1935 IIGFAEG
+1935 ITGFAEG

-1956 IIQAKIKY
+1956 IIQAEIKY

-2027 VYGKAENVLGFDT
+2027 VYGEAENVLGFDT

-2109 PAKYAV
+2109 PAKDAV

-2153 ATGNH
+2153 TTGNH
-2158 SQLVYSLYNEA
+2158 SQLVYSIYNEA
-2169 DNTWSAPAAVWN
+2169 DNTWSAPAAVWD

-2191 VSDGTNAYVVWAD
+2191 VSDGTNAYVVWVD
-2204 ANTVFDEN
+2204 AKTVFDEN

-2330 ADDVKTYFGTVGG
+2330 VDDVKTYFGTVGG

-2354 SSTVSFMRFGS
+2354 SSAVSFMRFGS

-2541 FTIDTLLNSGDTKQV
+2541 FTIDTLLNSGDTQQV

-2624 DTNATLYIRRD
+2624 DTNTTLYIRRD

-2790 SATAPEVPEREGYTF
+2790 SATAPEAPEREGYTF

-2840 IISEQVVEHG
+2840 VISEQVVEHG

-2890 NSGDANGDGTVNAV
+2890 NSGDVNGDGTVNAV

-2919 NLTPEQI
+2919 SLTPEQI

-2938 AVDTLLIMRFSLG
+2938 TVDSLLIMRFSLG
-2951 LIEAVVK
+2951 LIEAIL
-2958 EPVQDA
+2958 

>member
-1 MKTRLRRAFAMI
+1 MI

-36 RSRIDSRPARP
+36 RSRNDSRPARP

-131 TGSSSTGKADTR
+131 TDSSSAGKADTCNGSA
-143 DEVIE
+143 IE
-148 PTEQNKSD
+148 PTKQDEGG
-156 KMDVPIAIPVRPAPK
+156 KMDEPIAIPVRPAPK

-199 WLVDST
+199 WQVDST
-205 TYDGRTAAQSGN
+205 TYDGRTAAKSGN

-225 SFSTTVTLSA
+225 SFSTT
-235 GDIVSFEYCVS
+235 GGGG
-246 SESNYD
+246 
-252 EFEFSVNDSVVL
+252 FSD
-264 TKSGLVSWNSYSYQ
+264 
-278 ATADGEY
+278 
-285 TFMWSYA
+285 
-292 KDSSANGN
+292 
-300 SDACWVDNVYIGAPL
+300 
-315 AVTGIDV
+315 
-322 LEHLDIPVN
+322 
-331 GTGTVAYSVLPEN
+331 
-344 AYNKN
+344 
-349 VSFES
+349 S
-354 ADAGIA
+354 AD
-360 AVNAN
+360 
-365 GVVTGVSAGETTITV
+365 
-380 TTEDGGFTGA
+380 
-390 CTINV
+390 
-395 YNQAVTGVTIEPSEA
+395 
-410 ELTVG
+410 
-415 SSTKLTATVLP
+415 
-426 ENASNKNVI
+426 
-435 YSVDD
+435 
-440 ESILSVDQ
+440 
-448 DGNVTG
+448 
-454 LSLGTATVTVTTE
+454 
-467 DGGFTASS
+467 
-475 EITVIPVRVTGV
+475 
-487 GISPEA
+487 
-493 ASIGIGHTIQLTASI
+493 
-508 TPSNAANKNLSWS
+508 
-521 VSDETIIS
+521 
-529 VDGQGT
+529 
-535 VTGLSGGTAT
+535 
-545 VTVTTEDGGFTASAE
+545 

-571 TAIGTMNGV
+571 IAIGTESNRFYGC
-580 FNGDGYA
+580 FDGNGYA
-587 VRGIYINTQESYQG
+587 VRGIYINTQESFQG
-601 LFGISY
+601 LFGFGKCSV
-607 SGSIIA
+607 IA

-618 ESYIYGGLYV
+618 ESYIYGD
-628 GGVVGYSYK
+628 
-637 RSTVTN
+637 T
-643 CYNTGSV
+643 
-650 IGEERVGGVIG
+650 
-661 YATTTNVTNC
+661 
-671 YNTGSVN
+671 
-678 GEKHVGGVVGYSRS
+678 
-692 AYNGSTTVANCYNTG
+692 
-707 SITGSNYVGGVVGYN
+707 YVGGVVGYN
-722 TGDSNNGTV
+722 GAGYNGVEYSGGTVTGCYNEGNITGKRNVGGVVGYNGGTVTDCYNTGDVTGKYYAGGVFGENGGTV
-731 IDCCNAGSITGEEDV
+731 TDCYNTGNVTGKEDV
-746 GGVVGSSN
+746 GGVAGIN
-754 CTVTNCYNTGEVTG
+754 TGTVTNCYNNGSVTG
-768 IGYGRVGGVVGS
+768 GNPVGGVVGENH
-780 DSGTVTDCYN
+780 GTVTDCYN
-790 TGSVNG
+790 TGSVTG
-796 EERVGGVV
+796 KEDVGGVV
-804 GHGLTITDC
+804 GHC
-813 YNEGSITGKDD
+813 WKYD
-824 VGGVVGCNAYSN
+824 V
-836 YNGTVTNCYNI
+836 
-847 GIVNGH
+847 
-853 ERVGGVVGYNES
+853 
-865 GTTTTTVTSCY
+865 
-876 NTGSITGSNYV
+876 
-887 GGVVGYNSSNSH
+887 
-899 VTDCHNTSS
+899 
-908 ITGGN
+908 
-913 YVGGVVG
+913 
-920 YNGNNGTITN
+920 
-930 CYNVGSVTGNYYIGG
+930 
-945 VVGYGVGDTV
+945 TV
-955 TNCYNTGSVTGN
+955 TNCYNTGSVTGEE
-967 YYIGGVVGD
+967 V
-976 NLGSVTN
+976 
-983 CYNMGSVSSTDDH
+983 
-996 VGGVAGYVERD
+996 
-1007 GTVTNCYNTG
+1007 
-1017 RVSGFQH
+1017 

-1029 GGVDENYSGTDKITN
+1029 GSSS
-1044 CYYYDRCCFGSNS
+1044 C
-1057 YGTALTLEQMTHAES
+1057 
-1072 FVGFDFETVW
+1072 TVK
-1082 TMNGTQCYPYPKLI
+1082 N
-1096 SNFQTVGNMGNWDGS
+1096 
-1111 IATDFALGRGIASDP
+1111 
-1126 YLIFNG
+1126 
-1132 AELAYLAQ
+1132 
-1140 QVNSGTSYSDTYFKL
+1140 
-1155 TNDIWLN
+1155 
-1162 DTSHWESWG
+1162 
-1171 ENTAPSN
+1171 
-1178 SWTAI
+1178 
-1183 GTPDNCFE
+1183 
-1191 GHFDGGGYAVHGV
+1191 
-1204 YINKPETD
+1204 
-1212 YQGLFG
+1212 
-1218 YAEHATISNL
+1218 
-1228 GVVESYVK
+1228 
-1236 GNNRVGGV
+1236 
-1244 VGYYLES
+1244 
-1251 SYSSVN
+1251 
-1257 GCYNE
+1257 
-1262 GTVTGDSLVGGVVG
+1262 
-1276 RVYNGTVSNCHNT
+1276 
-1289 GKVSGNESVGGV
+1289 
-1301 VGRVYN
+1301 
-1307 QSTVTNCYNTGKVSG
+1307 
-1322 NEFVGGVVGAANDGD
+1322 
-1337 DFGDYKGTTVTD
+1337 
-1349 CYNIGVVS
+1349 
-1357 GDNIVGGV
+1357 
-1365 VGINENERQTG
+1365 
-1376 YVLNCYN
+1376 
-1383 IGVVSGDSKVG
+1383 
-1394 GVVGENYSY
+1394 
-1403 YGAALVNKCY
+1403 CY
-1413 NTGSVIGNGY
+1413 NTGSVTGENY
-1423 VGGVVGRNYAESYG
+1423 VGGVAGR
-1437 SGGNSRVLNCYNI
+1437 I
-1450 GSVIGNGYVGGVV
+1450 INGP
-1463 SYNSNFGDVTKC
+1463 FT
-1475 YNIGN
+1475 
-1480 VTGAS
+1480 
-1485 RVGGVVDYSYNSG
+1485 
-1498 DVINCYYNIGCCTS
+1498 NCYYYVGCCAN

-1541 MDGNPGYPYPKLVNN
+1541 MDGNPGYPYPKLINN
-1556 FQTAVPYMVI
+1556 FQNC
-1566 HNIGIKGGT
+1566 H
-1575 YTADKIE
+1575 
-1582 VFFGEPGT
+1582 
-1590 TVSALP
+1590 
-1596 IEIPGYTFDE
+1596 
-1606 TVEGTCMS
+1606 
-1614 GVVAEDGSLELAL
+1614 GV
-1627 FYNDDGMEQL
+1627 EQL

-1649 VETGTLYP
+1649 AETGTLYP
-1657 VKSAKVTVRTA
+1657 VKNAKVTVRTA
-1668 DGYEIEAISNFLG
+1668 DGCEIEAISNFLG

-1764 EFTITAKSFSDLMDG
+1764 EFTITAKSFSDLTDG

-1787 DVIKTSTD
+1787 DVIETSTD

-1915 YGATAF
+1915 YGAT
-1921 GTVDLGGKVKPDLK
+1921 GTVDLGGEVKPDLK
-1935 IIGFAEG
+1935 ITGFAEG

-1951 ISGEM
+1951 VSGEM
-1956 IIQAKIKY
+1956 IIQAEIKY

-2027 VYGKAENVLGFDT
+2027 VYGEAENVLGFDT

-2109 PAKYAV
+2109 PAKDAV

-2226 AKLSVDENGNVTVS
+2226 AKLSVDENGNGTVS

-2330 ADDVKTYFGTVGG
+2330 VDDVKTYFGTVGG

-2354 SSTVSFMRFGS
+2354 SSAVSFMQFGS

-2374 NSILCSYDGNAIKQY
+2374 NSILYSYDGNAIKQY

-2541 FTIDTLLNSGDTKQV
+2541 FTIDTLLNSGDTQQV

-2649 IHAGMMQV
+2649 IHAGTMQV

-2790 SATAPEVPEREGYTF
+2790 SATAPEAPEREGYTF

-2840 IISEQVVEHG
+2840 VISEQVVEHG

-2890 NSGDANGDGTVNAV
+2890 NSGDASGDGTVNAV

-2919 NLTPEQI
+2919 SLTPEQI

-2951 LIEAVVK
+2951 LIEAIVSDP
-2958 EPVQDA
+2958 E

>member
-1 MKTRLRRAFAMI
+1 MKTRLRRALAMI

-102 SGNRYENVHFKLTND
+102 SGNSYENVHFKLTND

-131 TGSSSTGKADTR
+131 TGSSSAGKADTR
-143 DEVIE
+143 DGSAIE
-148 PTEQNKSD
+148 PTEQD
-156 KMDVPIAIPVRPAPK
+156 EGGKMDEPIAIPVRPAPK
-171 TELESDTLSDALNA
+171 TELESDALSDALNA

-199 WLVDST
+199 WQVDST

-217 HNVSSSTS
+217 YNVSSSTS

-252 EFEFSVNDSVVL
+252 KFRFYVDGFIEL
-264 TKSGLVSWNSYSYQ
+264 TESGLVSWNSYSWQ

-285 TFMWSYA
+285 TFMWSYT
-292 KDSSANGN
+292 KDSVVNGN

-315 AVTGIDV
+315 AVTGIEV
-322 LEHLDIPVN
+322 LEQLDIPVN
-331 GTGTVAYSVLPEN
+331 GTGTVAYSMLPEN

-395 YNQAVTGVTIEPSEA
+395 YNQAVTG
-410 ELTVG
+410 G
-415 SSTKLTATVLP
+415 SLGLVTAT
-426 ENASNKNVI
+426 
-435 YSVDD
+435 
-440 ESILSVDQ
+440 
-448 DGNVTG
+448 GTTG
-454 LSLGTATVTVTTE
+454 G
-467 DGGFTASS
+467 GGF
-475 EITVIPVRVTGV
+475 
-487 GISPEA
+487 
-493 ASIGIGHTIQLTASI
+493 
-508 TPSNAANKNLSWS
+508 
-521 VSDETIIS
+521 SD
-529 VDGQGT
+529 
-535 VTGLSGGTAT
+535 
-545 VTVTTEDGGFTASAE
+545 SAD

-571 TAIGTMNGV
+571 TAIGTESNCFYGC
-580 FNGDGYA
+580 FDGNGYA
-587 VRGIYINTQESYQG
+587 VHGIYINTPERSSKG
-601 LFGISY
+601 LFGY
-607 SGSIIA
+607 NSGGAIIA
-613 NLGVA
+613 NLGVV
-618 ESYIYGGLYV
+618 ESYIYGYAYV
-628 GGVVGYSYK
+628 GGVVGYLYIGAAINCYNTGNVTGGSYVGGVVGK
-637 RSTVTN
+637 GSDVTDCYNTGSVTGGIDVGGVVGLIGKGSDVTDCYNTGSVTGVAEVGGVVGLAVDSTFTNCYNTGIVNGNDNVGGVVGQSIGTVTDCYN
-643 CYNTGSV
+643 TGSITGNRYVGGVVGFSKQGIVTGCYNEGSVNGDRYYIGGVVGWNNDTVTDCYNTGSV
-650 IGEERVGGVIG
+650 IGDIEVGGVIG
-661 YATTTNVTNC
+661 YISNSDTVTDCYNTGSVTGNNEVGGVVGITVDSTFTNC

-678 GEKHVGGVVGYSRS
+678 GER
-692 AYNGSTTVANCYNTG
+692 
-707 SITGSNYVGGVVGYN
+707 
-722 TGDSNNGTV
+722 
-731 IDCCNAGSITGEEDV
+731 
-746 GGVVGSSN
+746 
-754 CTVTNCYNTGEVTG
+754 
-768 IGYGRVGGVVGS
+768 
-780 DSGTVTDCYN
+780 
-790 TGSVNG
+790 
-796 EERVGGVV
+796 
-804 GHGLTITDC
+804 
-813 YNEGSITGKDD
+813 D
-824 VGGVVGCNAYSN
+824 VGGVVGCRS
-836 YNGTVTNCYNI
+836 
-847 GIVNGH
+847 
-853 ERVGGVVGYNES
+853 
-865 GTTTTTVTSCY
+865 
-876 NTGSITGSNYV
+876 
-887 GGVVGYNSSNSH
+887 
-899 VTDCHNTSS
+899 
-908 ITGGN
+908 
-913 YVGGVVG
+913 
-920 YNGNNGTITN
+920 
-930 CYNVGSVTGNYYIGG
+930 
-945 VVGYGVGDTV
+945 GYG
-955 TNCYNTGSVTGN
+955 
-967 YYIGGVVGD
+967 
-976 NLGSVTN
+976 
-983 CYNMGSVSSTDDH
+983 
-996 VGGVAGYVERD
+996 
-1007 GTVTNCYNTG
+1007 
-1017 RVSGFQH
+1017 
-1024 VGGVV
+1024 
-1029 GGVDENYSGTDKITN
+1029 
-1044 CYYYDRCCFGSNS
+1044 
-1057 YGTALTLEQMTHAES
+1057 
-1072 FVGFDFETVW
+1072 
-1082 TMNGTQCYPYPKLI
+1082 
-1096 SNFQTVGNMGNWDGS
+1096 
-1111 IATDFALGRGIASDP
+1111 
-1126 YLIFNG
+1126 
-1132 AELAYLAQ
+1132 
-1140 QVNSGTSYSDTYFKL
+1140 
-1155 TNDIWLN
+1155 
-1162 DTSHWESWG
+1162 
-1171 ENTAPSN
+1171 
-1178 SWTAI
+1178 
-1183 GTPDNCFE
+1183 
-1191 GHFDGGGYAVHGV
+1191 
-1204 YINKPETD
+1204 
-1212 YQGLFG
+1212 
-1218 YAEHATISNL
+1218 
-1228 GVVESYVK
+1228 
-1236 GNNRVGGV
+1236 
-1244 VGYYLES
+1244 
-1251 SYSSVN
+1251 
-1257 GCYNE
+1257 
-1262 GTVTGDSLVGGVVG
+1262 
-1276 RVYNGTVSNCHNT
+1276 
-1289 GKVSGNESVGGV
+1289 
-1301 VGRVYN
+1301 
-1307 QSTVTNCYNTGKVSG
+1307 
-1322 NEFVGGVVGAANDGD
+1322 
-1337 DFGDYKGTTVTD
+1337 TVTD
-1349 CYNIGVVS
+1349 CY
-1357 GDNIVGGV
+1357 
-1365 VGINENERQTG
+1365 
-1376 YVLNCYN
+1376 Y
-1383 IGVVSGDSKVG
+1383 
-1394 GVVGENYSY
+1394 
-1403 YGAALVNKCY
+1403 
-1413 NTGSVIGNGY
+1413 Y
-1423 VGGVVGRNYAESYG
+1423 VGSCV
-1437 SGGNSRVLNCYNI
+1437 
-1450 GSVIGNGYVGGVV
+1450 
-1463 SYNSNFGDVTKC
+1463 
-1475 YNIGN
+1475 
-1480 VTGAS
+1480 
-1485 RVGGVVDYSYNSG
+1485 
-1498 DVINCYYNIGCCTS
+1498 S
-1512 SNSYGIALTNEQ
+1512 SNSSGTALTNEQ

-1541 MDGNPGYPYPKLVNN
+1541 MDGNPGYPYPKLINN
-1556 FQTAVPYMVI
+1556 FQTAVPYTVI
-1566 HNIGIKGGT
+1566 HNISIKGGT

-1758 SEEENF
+1758 SEEANF
-1764 EFTITAKSFSDLMDG
+1764 EFTITAKSFSDLTDG

-1868 DLGYIPVKVKSKG
+1868 DPGYIPVKVKSKG

-1956 IIQAKIKY
+1956 IIQAEIKY

-2027 VYGKAENVLGFDT
+2027 VYGEAENVLGFDT

-2065 WCLVSGQWRYAEG
+2065 WCLISGQWRYAEG

-2109 PAKYAV
+2109 PAKDAV

-2153 ATGNH
+2153 TTGNH

-2191 VSDGTNAYVVWAD
+2191 VSDGTNAYVVWVD

-2226 AKLSVDENGNVTVS
+2226 AKLSVDENGNGTVS

-2313 GNVCVAYCSDED
+2313 GNVCVACCSDED

-2330 ADDVKTYFGTVGG
+2330 VDDVKTYFGTVGG

-2354 SSTVSFMRFGS
+2354 SSAVSFMRFGS

-2374 NSILCSYDGNAIKQY
+2374 NSILYSYDGNAIKQY

-2514 LTVKNNGELDET
+2514 FTVKNNGELDET

-2541 FTIDTLLNSGDTKQV
+2541 FTIDTLLNSGDTQQV

-2840 IISEQVVEHG
+2840 VISEQVVEHG

-2919 NLTPEQI
+2919 SLTPEQI

-2938 AVDTLLIMRFSLG
+2938 TVDSLLIMRFSLG

>member
-1 MKTRLRRAFAMI
+1 MI

-36 RSRIDSRPARP
+36 RSQIDSRPARP

-102 SGNRYENVHFKLTND
+102 SGNSYENVHFKLTND

-122 TTDWELWGT
+122 TTDWDLWGT
-131 TGSSSTGKADTR
+131 TGSSSAGKADTL
-143 DEVIE
+143 DGSAIE

-194 TGSYP
+194 TGSYS
-199 WLVDST
+199 WMVDST

-217 HNVSSSTS
+217 YNVSSSTS

-252 EFEFSVNDSVVL
+252 KFKFSVNDSVVL

-285 TFMWSYA
+285 TFLWSYT
-292 KDSSANGN
+292 KDGSVNGN
-300 SDACWVDNVYIGAPL
+300 SDACWVDNVYIGAPI

-322 LEHLDIPVN
+322 LEQLDIPVN
-331 GTGTVAYSVLPEN
+331 GTGTVVYSFLPEN

-360 AVNAN
+360 AINAN

-395 YNQAVTGVTIEPSEA
+395 YSQAVTGVTIEPSEA

-426 ENASNKNVI
+426 ENATNKNVI

-467 DGGFTASS
+467 DGGFTASA
-475 EITVIPVRVTGV
+475 EINVIPVQVTGV
-487 GISPEA
+487 GLSPEA
-493 ASIGIGHTIQLTASI
+493 ASVGLGHTIQLTASI
-508 TPSNAANKNLSWS
+508 KPSNAANKNLFWS

-529 VDGQGT
+529 VDDRGT
-535 VTGLSGGTAT
+535 VTGLSLGTAT

-560 ITVCYAPANTW
+560 ITVCYAPSNTW
-571 TAIGTMNGV
+571 TAIGTESNSFYGC
-580 FNGDGYA
+580 FDGNGYA
-587 VRGIYINTQESYQG
+587 VRGIYINTQESFQG
-601 LFGISY
+601 LFGFGKCSV
-607 SGSIIA
+607 IA

-618 ESYIYGGLYV
+618 ESYIYGDM
-628 GGVVGYSYK
+628 
-637 RSTVTN
+637 
-643 CYNTGSV
+643 
-650 IGEERVGGVIG
+650 
-661 YATTTNVTNC
+661 
-671 YNTGSVN
+671 
-678 GEKHVGGVVGYSRS
+678 
-692 AYNGSTTVANCYNTG
+692 
-707 SITGSNYVGGVVGYN
+707 YVGGVVGYN
-722 TGDSNNGTV
+722 GVGYNGV
-731 IDCCNAGSITGEEDV
+731 EYSG
-746 GGVVGSSN
+746 
-754 CTVTNCYNTGEVTG
+754 
-768 IGYGRVGGVVGS
+768 
-780 DSGTVTDCYN
+780 GTVTDCYN
-790 TGSVNG
+790 TGNVTG
-796 EERVGGVV
+796 E
-804 GHGLTITDC
+804 
-813 YNEGSITGKDD
+813 S
-824 VGGVVGCNAYSN
+824 
-836 YNGTVTNCYNI
+836 
-847 GIVNGH
+847 
-853 ERVGGVVGYNES
+853 RVGGVVGYND
-865 GTTTTTVTSCY
+865 
-876 NTGSITGSNYV
+876 V
-887 GGVVGYNSSNSH
+887 GHYIS
-899 VTDCHNTSS
+899 
-908 ITGGN
+908 
-913 YVGGVVG
+913 
-920 YNGNNGTITN
+920 
-930 CYNVGSVTGNYYIGG
+930 VGSYRG
-945 VVGYGVGDTV
+945 TV
-955 TNCYNTGSVTGN
+955 TNCYNTGSVTGKEDV
-967 YYIGGVVGD
+967 GGVVGK
-976 NLGSVTN
+976 N
-983 CYNMGSVSSTDDH
+983 
-996 VGGVAGYVERD
+996 D

-1017 RVSGFQH
+1017 SVAGVAE

-1029 GGVDENYSGTDKITN
+1029 GNNEYHVTN
-1044 CYYYDRCCFGSNS
+1044 CYNNGSV
-1057 YGTALTLEQMTHAES
+1057 A
-1072 FVGFDFETVW
+1072 
-1082 TMNGTQCYPYPKLI
+1082 
-1096 SNFQTVGNMGNWDGS
+1096 GN
-1111 IATDFALGRGIASDP
+1111 
-1126 YLIFNG
+1126 
-1132 AELAYLAQ
+1132 AY
-1140 QVNSGTSYSDTYFKL
+1140 
-1155 TNDIWLN
+1155 
-1162 DTSHWESWG
+1162 
-1171 ENTAPSN
+1171 
-1178 SWTAI
+1178 
-1183 GTPDNCFE
+1183 
-1191 GHFDGGGYAVHGV
+1191 
-1204 YINKPETD
+1204 
-1212 YQGLFG
+1212 
-1218 YAEHATISNL
+1218 
-1228 GVVESYVK
+1228 
-1236 GNNRVGGV
+1236 VGGV
-1244 VGYYLES
+1244 AGS
-1251 SYSSVN
+1251 
-1257 GCYNE
+1257 G
-1262 GTVTGDSLVGGVVG
+1262 GDI
-1276 RVYNGTVSNCHNT
+1276 
-1289 GKVSGNESVGGV
+1289 
-1301 VGRVYN
+1301 
-1307 QSTVTNCYNTGKVSG
+1307 VTNCYNTGSITG
-1322 NEFVGGVVGAANDGD
+1322 RYYVGGVVGWNND
-1337 DFGDYKGTTVTD
+1337 TVTD
-1349 CYNIGVVS
+1349 CYNEGSITGEKW
-1357 GDNIVGGV
+1357 VGGV
-1365 VGINENERQTG
+1365 VGVNGGT
-1376 YVLNCYN
+1376 VTDCYN
-1383 IGVVSGDSKVG
+1383 EGSITGEKLVG
-1394 GVVGENYSY
+1394 GVVG
-1403 YGAALVNKCY
+1403 YGDGGTINDCY
-1413 NTGSVIGNGY
+1413 NTGSVTGKEE
-1423 VGGVVGRNYAESYG
+1423 VGGVVGNNECHVTGCYNAGSITGEKWVGGVVGYNWYG
-1437 SGGNSRVLNCYNI
+1437 TVTACYNI
-1450 GSVIGNGYVGGVV
+1450 GSVTGSVAGGVV
-1463 SYNSNFGDVTKC
+1463 GPNTYTVT
-1475 YNIGN
+1475 
-1480 VTGAS
+1480 
-1485 RVGGVVDYSYNSG
+1485 
-1498 DVINCYYNIGCCTS
+1498 NCYYYIDCCAS
-1512 SNSYGIALTNEQ
+1512 SNSYGTALTNEQ

-1575 YTADKIE
+1575 YTADKME
-1582 VFFGEPGT
+1582 TFFGEPGT

-1627 FYNDDGMEQL
+1627 FYNGDGVEQL
-1637 PEIDITKKSIYV
+1637 PEIDITKKNIYV
-1649 VETGTLYP
+1649 AETGTLYP
-1657 VKSAKVTVRTA
+1657 VKNAKVTVRTA
-1668 DGYEIEAISNFLG
+1668 EGYEIEAISNFLG

-1710 ILKNGEFYEAALSK
+1710 ILKSGEFYEAALSK

-1733 SVEVTYTD
+1733 RVEVTYTD

-1758 SEEENF
+1758 SEEANF
-1764 EFTITAKSFSDLMDG
+1764 EFTITAKSFSDLTDG

-1915 YGATAF
+1915 YGAT
-1921 GTVDLGGKVKPDLK
+1921 GTVDLGGEVKPDLK
-1935 IIGFAEG
+1935 ITGFAEG

-1956 IIQAKIKY
+1956 IIQAEIKY

-2027 VYGKAENVLGFDT
+2027 VYGEAENVLGFDT

-2078 YLKSGHSFDEMS
+2078 YLKNGHSFDEMS

-2109 PAKYAV
+2109 PAKDAV

-2153 ATGNH
+2153 TTGNH

-2169 DNTWSAPAAVWN
+2169 DNTWSAPTAVWD

-2191 VSDGTNAYVVWAD
+2191 VSDGTNAYVVWVD

-2260 ANGVHIAWIRNA
+2260 ENGVHIAWIRNA

-2330 ADDVKTYFGTVGG
+2330 VDDVKTYFGTVGG

-2354 SSTVSFMRFGS
+2354 SSAVSFMRFGS

-2374 NSILCSYDGNAIKQY
+2374 NSILYSYDGNAIKQY

-2541 FTIDTLLNSGDTKQV
+2541 FTIDTLLNSGDTQQV

-2840 IISEQVVEHG
+2840 VISEQVVEHG

-2890 NSGDANGDGTVNAV
+2890 NSGDVNGDGTVNAV

-2919 NLTPEQI
+2919 SLTPEQI

-2938 AVDTLLIMRFSLG
+2938 TVDSLLIMRFSLG
-2951 LIEAVVK
+2951 LIEAIL
-2958 EPVQDA
+2958 

>member
-1 MKTRLRRAFAMI
+1 MKTRLRRALAMI

-102 SGNRYENVHFKLTND
+102 SGNSYKNVHFKLTND

-131 TGSSSTGKADTR
+131 TGSSSAGKADTR
-143 DEVIE
+143 DAAIE
-148 PTEQNKSD
+148 PTKQDKGD

-171 TELESDTLSDALNA
+171 TELESDALSDALNA

-199 WLVDST
+199 WMVDST

-217 HNVSSSTS
+217 YNVSSSTS

-252 EFEFSVNDSVVL
+252 KFKFSVNDSVVL

-285 TFMWSYA
+285 TFLWSYT
-292 KDSSANGN
+292 KDGSVNGN

-331 GTGTVAYSVLPEN
+331 GTGTVAYSMLPEN

-354 ADAGIA
+354 ADAGIS

-410 ELTVG
+410 ELNVG

-426 ENASNKNVI
+426 ENASNKNVV

-475 EITVIPVRVTGV
+475 EITVMPVQVTGV
-487 GISPEA
+487 SISPK
-493 ASIGIGHTIQLTASI
+493 SSSVGLGHTVQLTASI

-545 VTVTTEDGGFTASAE
+545 VTVTTEDGGFSASAE

-571 TAIGTMNGV
+571 TAIGTMNNEFCGV

-601 LFGISY
+601 LFGN
-607 SGSIIA
+607 SGGDSIIA

-618 ESYIYGGLYV
+618 ESYICGDMEV
-628 GGVVGYSYK
+628 GGVVG
-637 RSTVTN
+637 RNDT
-643 CYNTGSV
+643 
-650 IGEERVGGVIG
+650 
-661 YATTTNVTNC
+661 
-671 YNTGSVN
+671 
-678 GEKHVGGVVGYSRS
+678 
-692 AYNGSTTVANCYNTG
+692 
-707 SITGSNYVGGVVGYN
+707 
-722 TGDSNNGTV
+722 
-731 IDCCNAGSITGEEDV
+731 
-746 GGVVGSSN
+746 
-754 CTVTNCYNTGEVTG
+754 
-768 IGYGRVGGVVGS
+768 
-780 DSGTVTDCYN
+780 
-790 TGSVNG
+790 
-796 EERVGGVV
+796 
-804 GHGLTITDC
+804 
-813 YNEGSITGKDD
+813 
-824 VGGVVGCNAYSN
+824 
-836 YNGTVTNCYNI
+836 
-847 GIVNGH
+847 
-853 ERVGGVVGYNES
+853 
-865 GTTTTTVTSCY
+865 
-876 NTGSITGSNYV
+876 
-887 GGVVGYNSSNSH
+887 
-899 VTDCHNTSS
+899 
-908 ITGGN
+908 
-913 YVGGVVG
+913 G
-920 YNGNNGTITN
+920 YNGVE
-930 CYNVGSVTGNYYIGG
+930 YSGG
-945 VVGYGVGDTV
+945 TV
-955 TNCYNTGSVTGN
+955 TNCYNTGSVTGEGPV
-967 YYIGGVVGD
+967 GGVVGF
-976 NLGSVTN
+976 NVGTVINCYNTGSVTGN
-983 CYNMGSVSSTDDH
+983 GY
-996 VGGVAGYVERD
+996 VGGVVGTSG

-1017 RVSGFQH
+1017 SITGNWVGGVVSDNNGTVANCYNEGNITGNDGVGGVVAW

-1029 GGVDENYSGTDKITN
+1029 G
-1044 CYYYDRCCFGSNS
+1044 
-1057 YGTALTLEQMTHAES
+1057 
-1072 FVGFDFETVW
+1072 
-1082 TMNGTQCYPYPKLI
+1082 
-1096 SNFQTVGNMGNWDGS
+1096 
-1111 IATDFALGRGIASDP
+1111 
-1126 YLIFNG
+1126 
-1132 AELAYLAQ
+1132 
-1140 QVNSGTSYSDTYFKL
+1140 
-1155 TNDIWLN
+1155 
-1162 DTSHWESWG
+1162 
-1171 ENTAPSN
+1171 
-1178 SWTAI
+1178 
-1183 GTPDNCFE
+1183 DN
-1191 GHFDGGGYAVHGV
+1191 
-1204 YINKPETD
+1204 
-1212 YQGLFG
+1212 
-1218 YAEHATISNL
+1218 
-1228 GVVESYVK
+1228 
-1236 GNNRVGGV
+1236 R
-1244 VGYYLES
+1244 
-1251 SYSSVN
+1251 
-1257 GCYNE
+1257 
-1262 GTVTGDSLVGGVVG
+1262 DS
-1276 RVYNGTVSNCHNT
+1276 
-1289 GKVSGNESVGGV
+1289 
-1301 VGRVYN
+1301 
-1307 QSTVTNCYNTGKVSG
+1307 VTNCYNTGIVNG
-1322 NEFVGGVVGAANDGD
+1322 NERVGGVVGCNEG
-1337 DFGDYKGTTVTD
+1337 GTVTD
-1349 CYNIGVVS
+1349 CYN
-1357 GDNIVGGV
+1357 
-1365 VGINENERQTG
+1365 E
-1376 YVLNCYN
+1376 
-1383 IGVVSGDSKVG
+1383 
-1394 GVVGENYSY
+1394 
-1403 YGAALVNKCY
+1403 
-1413 NTGSVIGNGY
+1413 GSITGNGY
-1423 VGGVVGRNYAESYG
+1423 VGGVAGYSEESDSHVTGCYNAGSVAGESWVGGVAGYSDSNSHVTGCYNVGSVTGEEYVGGVVGPNNGTVTNCYNAGSITGNNEVGGVVGYNSKTWYG
-1437 SGGNSRVLNCYNI
+1437 TVTACYNI
-1450 GSVIGNGYVGGVV
+1450 GSVNGNKDVGGVV
-1463 SYNSNFGDVTKC
+1463 GYGTVT
-1475 YNIGN
+1475 
-1480 VTGAS
+1480 
-1485 RVGGVVDYSYNSG
+1485 
-1498 DVINCYYNIGCCTS
+1498 NCYYYIDCCAS
-1512 SNSYGIALTNEQ
+1512 SNSYGTALTNEQ

-1529 SFEGF
+1529 CFEGF

-1556 FQTAVPYMVI
+1556 LQTAAPYMVI
-1566 HNIGIKGGT
+1566 HNSGIKGGT

-1596 IEIPGYTFDE
+1596 IEIPGYAFDE

-1657 VKSAKVTVRTA
+1657 VKNAKVTVRTA
-1668 DGYEIEAISNFLG
+1668 EGYEIEAISNFLG

-1758 SEEENF
+1758 SEEANF
-1764 EFTITAKSFSDLMDG
+1764 EFTITAKSFSDLTDG

-2065 WCLVSGQWRYAEG
+2065 WCLISGQWRYAEG

-2169 DNTWSAPAAVWN
+2169 DNTWSAPTAVWD

-2226 AKLSVDENGNVTVS
+2226 AKLSVDENGNGTVS

-2330 ADDVKTYFGTVGG
+2330 VDDVKTYFGTVGG

-2541 FTIDTLLNSGDTKQV
+2541 FTIDTLLNSGDTQQV

-2569 EFTFSVTSSS
+2569 EFTFSITSSS

-2840 IISEQVVEHG
+2840 VISEQVVEHG

-2951 LIEAVVK
+2951 LIEAIVK